1 MIPELGHFSLIV
13 ALCLAI
19 VLGVLPILGAARNNS
34 VFMGVARPLAYGQFV
49 FVSLAFASLAYAFM
63 SNDFSVL
70 YVAEHSNSQLPG
82 QYRFAAIWGG
92 HEGSLLLWALFLSVW
107 TAAVAAFS
115 RHLPEEMVARVLGVM
130 GLISV
135 GFILFMLFTSSPF
148 ARLLP
153 AAADGRDLNPLLQD
167 PGLVIHPPMLYM
179 GYVGFSVAYA
189 FAISALLGGKLDA
202 TWARWSRTWTT
213 VAWVFM
219 TIGIALGSGWA
230 YYELGWGGWW
240 FWDPVENASFMPW
253 LLGTALIHSL
263 AVTEKRGAF
272 KSWTVL
278 LAIGAF
284 SLSLLGTFLV
294 RSGVLTSVHSFAADP
309 KRGIFILSFLVLVIG
324 ISLLLFAWRAPKVG
338 LGGKFDMLSRESLL
352 LSNNVLLSVASASVF
367 IGTLYPLFMDALG
380 YGKLSVGA
388 PYFEAVFVPLMI
400 PMVLLMG
407 LGPLARWKK
416 MSVPDLTQRVKWAFG
431 SALVLALLLPL
442 LMGKFL
448 SLESNKWSPMI
459 VVGLL
464 MAFWIIATLVV
475 SLRQRW
481 AGEGAFMHRVR
492 KQSLS
497 YYGMQL
503 AHLGVALFIIGVTLV
518 KGYETE
524 RDVRMNVGDTVMAG
538 GYEFRFNGVTETQG
552 ANFVAGVGHVV
563 VSRDGK
569 LQGEL
574 LPEKRQYNVSGMPLT
589 EAAIQTGIFRD
600 LYVSLGEAI
609 PESDG
614 AWAVRVYIKPFIDW
628 IWAGCLLMALG
639 GILAV
644 SDRRYRIHKKAG
656 LPSSV
661 NRFSQE
667 QAS

>member
-13 ALCLAI
+13 ALSLAI
-19 VLGVLPILGAARNNS
+19 VLGVLPIWGAARNNP
-34 VFMGVARPLAYGQFV
+34 VLMGVARPLAYGQLV
-49 FVSLAFASLAYAFM
+49 FISLAFAALAYAFLG
-63 SNDFSVL
+63 NDFSVL
-70 YVAEHSNSQLPG
+70 YVAQHSNSQLPG

-92 HEGSLLLWALFLSVW
+92 HEGSLLLWALLLSVW
-107 TAAVAAFS
+107 TAGVAMFS

-135 GFILFMLFTSSPF
+135 GFLLFMLFTSSPF
-148 ARLLP
+148 DRLLP

-202 TWARWSRTWTT
+202 TWARWSRPWTT

-278 LAIGAF
+278 LAIAAF
-284 SLSLLGTFLV
+284 SFSLLGTFLV

-324 ISLLLFAWRAPKVG
+324 ASLLLFAWRAPKVG

-380 YGKLSVGA
+380 YGKLSVGP
-388 PYFEAVFVPLMI
+388 PYFEAVFVPLMM
-400 PMVLLMG
+400 PMVFMMG

-416 MSVPDLTQRVKWAFG
+416 MAVPDLAQRVKWAFA

-442 LMGKFL
+442 LMGRFL

-459 VVGLL
+459 VLGLL
-464 MAFWIIATLVV
+464 MAFWIISTLFVG
-475 SLRQRW
+475 LRQRL
-481 AGEGAFMHRVR
+481 AGHGAFMARVR

-524 RDVRMNVGDTVMAG
+524 RDVRMNVGDTVVAG
-538 GYEFRFNGVTETQG
+538 GYEFRFNGVTETEG
-552 ANFVAGVGHVV
+552 PNYVAGVGHVT
-563 VSRDGK
+563 VSHDGK
-569 LQGEL
+569 IVGEL
-574 LPEKRQYNVSGMPLT
+574 TPEKRQYNVSGMPLT
-589 EAAIQTGIFRD
+589 EAAIQTGVFRD
-600 LYVSLGEAI
+600 LYVSLGEPI
-609 PESDG
+609 PESEG

-628 IWAGCLLMALG
+628 IWAGTLLMALG

-644 SDRRYRIHKKAG
+644 SDRRYRIHKKAAVVPTIDQG
-656 LPSSV
+656 
-661 NRFSQE
+661 
-667 QAS
+667 AA

>member
-19 VLGVLPILGAARNNS
+19 VLGVLPILGAARNNP
-34 VFMGVARPLAYGQFV
+34 VFMGVARPLAYGQLLFI
-49 FVSLAFASLAYAFM
+49 SLAFAALAYAFLN
-63 SNDFSVL
+63 NDFSVL
-70 YVAEHSNSQLPG
+70 YVAQHSNSQLPSM
-82 QYRFAAIWGG
+82 YRFSAIWGG
-92 HEGSLLLWALFLSVW
+92 HEGSLLLWALLLSVW
-107 TAAVAAFS
+107 TAAVAKFS
-115 RHLPEEMVARVLGVM
+115 KHLPDEMVARVLGVM

-148 ARLLP
+148 ERLLP
-153 AAADGRDLNPLLQD
+153 AATDGRDLNPLLQD

-179 GYVGFSVAYA
+179 GYVGFSVAFA

-202 TWARWSRTWTT
+202 TWARWSRPWTT

-219 TIGIALGSGWA
+219 TFGIALGSGWA

-278 LAIGAF
+278 LAIAAF

-309 KRGIFILSFLVLVIG
+309 KRGIFILSFLVLVVG
-324 ISLLLFAWRAPKVG
+324 ASLLLFAWRAPKIG
-338 LGGKFDMLSRESLL
+338 LGGKFNLVSRESLL

-400 PMVLLMG
+400 PMIVMMG

-416 MSVPDLTQRVKWAFG
+416 MDVPELTRRVQWGFG
-431 SALVLALLLPL
+431 GALVLALILPL

-448 SLESNKWSPMI
+448 MLESNKWSPMI

-464 MAFWIIATLVV
+464 MAFWIIASLVI

-481 AGEGAFMHRVR
+481 SGQGDFMARVR
-492 KQSLS
+492 KQSPS

-503 AHLGVALFIIGVTLV
+503 AHLGVAFFIIGVTLV

-524 RDVRMNVGDTVMAG
+524 RDVRMNVGDTVVAG
-538 GYEFRFNGVTETQG
+538 GYEFKFNGVTDKEG
-552 ANFVAGVGHVV
+552 PNYVAGVGHIT
-563 VSRDGK
+563 VSKDG
-569 LQGEL
+569 QMVGEL
-574 LPEKRQYNVSGMPLT
+574 TPEKRQYNVSGMPLT
-589 EAAIQTGIFRD
+589 EAAIQTGFFRD
-600 LYVSLGEAI
+600 LYVSLGEPI

-628 IWAGCLLMALG
+628 IWAGCLFMGLG

-644 SDRRYRIHKKAG
+644 SDRRYRIHKKAVSKG
-656 LPSSV
+656 QKS
-661 NRFSQE
+661 
-667 QAS
+667 

>member
-13 ALCLAI
+13 ALFLATT
-19 VLGVLPILGAARNNS
+19 LGVLPILGAARNNS
-34 VFMGVARPLAYGQFV
+34 VLMGVARPLAYGQMLLIGV
-49 FVSLAFASLAYAFM
+49 AFATLANAFL

-70 YVAEHSNSQLPG
+70 YVAQHSNSQLPG

-92 HEGSLLLWALFLSVW
+92 HEGSLLLWAFFLSVW

-115 RHLPEEMVARVLGVM
+115 KHLPEEMVARVLGVM
-130 GLISV
+130 GMISV
-135 GFILFMLFTSSPF
+135 GFLLFMLFTSSPF
-148 ARLLP
+148 ERLLP

-179 GYVGFSVAYA
+179 GYVGFSVAFA

-202 TWARWSRTWTT
+202 TWARWSRPWTT

-278 LAIGAF
+278 LAIAAF

-294 RSGVLTSVHSFAADP
+294 RSGVLTSVHSFASDP

-324 ISLLLFAWRAPKVG
+324 ASLLLFAWRAPKVG
-338 LGGKFDMLSRESLL
+338 LGGKFDMVSRESLL

-388 PYFEAVFVPLMI
+388 PYFEAVFVPLMV
-400 PMVLLMG
+400 PMVFLMG

-416 MSVPDLTQRVKWAFG
+416 MSVPDLARRVRWAFG
-431 SALVLALLLPL
+431 SALVLAVLLPL

-459 VVGLL
+459 VLGLL
-464 MAFWIIATLVV
+464 MAFWVIATLVV

-481 AGEGAFMHRVR
+481 AGQGRFMQRVR
-492 KQSLS
+492 AQSLS
-497 YYGMQL
+497 YYGMQV

-524 RDVRMNVGDTVMAG
+524 RDLRMNVGDTVVAG
-538 GYEFRFNGVTETQG
+538 GYEFRFNGVTESQG
-552 ANFVAGVGHVV
+552 PNYVAGVGHVS
-563 VSRDGK
+563 VSRDGH
-569 LQGEL
+569 LVTEL
-574 LPEKRQYNVSGMPLT
+574 EPEKRQYNVSGMPLT
-589 EAAIQTGIFRD
+589 EAAITTGVFRD
-600 LYVSLGEAI
+600 LYVSLGEPI
-609 PESDG
+609 PEAEG

-639 GILAV
+639 GILAI
-644 SDRRYRIHKKAG
+644 SDRRYRIHKKAVTLQG
-656 LPSSV
+656 
-661 NRFSQE
+661 
-667 QAS
+667 AAA